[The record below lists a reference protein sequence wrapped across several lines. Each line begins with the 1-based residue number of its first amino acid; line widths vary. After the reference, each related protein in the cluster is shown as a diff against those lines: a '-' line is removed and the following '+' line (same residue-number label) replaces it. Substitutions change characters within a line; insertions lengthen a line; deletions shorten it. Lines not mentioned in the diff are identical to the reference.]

1 MRYVTG
7 MRERTRVREK
17 KSYKSNNFF
26 FKSPIG
32 FGFIHGL
39 EYTLV
44 YIRSMVV
51 LDTKENV
58 LERLL
63 TK

>member
-1 MRYVTG
+1 M
-7 MRERTRVREK
+7 REK